1 MLLDLPLDT
10 LSKSILAI
18 STCIPTYLFL
28 RYVIVAPYGKH
39 SDRSSYS
46 FGPLINAKL
55 GWFIF
60 ESPNLILAAWSYLHR
75 DEALFNHANAAL
87 LSMFCIHY
95 INRSVIYPLCMSR
108 SSRPVPLAVAVS
120 GWSYCMV
127 NGYLQGQSLC
137 QKEVYPEKYIKS
149 PRFLVGATIFIIGL
163 AINLHSDGILRA
175 LKSGGGITST
185 NNANAYRIPR
195 GGFFELVSCANYFGE
210 ICEWAGYA
218 VACNNLAALSFLAFT
233 CSNLIPRALSHHEWY
248 LQKFNDYPL
257 QRRAIIPFI
266 L

>member
-1 MLLDLPLDT
+1 MLLPLDT

-18 STCIPTYLFL
+18 SIPTFLFL

-39 SDRSSYS
+39 SDRSSYY
-46 FGPLINAKL
+46 FGPLISAKL

-60 ESPNLILAAWSYLHR
+60 ESPNLILATWSYLHR
-75 DEALFNHANAAL
+75 DEALFTHANAAL

-95 INRSVIYPLCMSR
+95 FNRSVIYPLCMSR

-120 GWSYCMV
+120 GWSFCMV

-137 QKEVYPEKYIKS
+137 QKEVYPEQYIKS
-149 PRFLVGATIFIIGL
+149 PRFVVGATIFIIGL

-175 LKSGGGITST
+175 LKSGGGIAST
-185 NNANAYRIPR
+185 NNTNAYSIPR

-218 VACNNLAALSFLAFT
+218 VACNNLAALSFLVFT

-248 LQKFNDYPL
+248 LQKFDYYPL
-257 QRRAIIPFI
+257 QRRAVIPFM